1 MKKTEDLQTLIHVPN
16 RDNPLLQKAIDTI
29 NKDVEVQTLWKVNN
43 VNAIDRLGMS
53 DHGLVHFQ
61 IVANSA
67 IRISRLLKEANVEF
81 SIEKDYKLSFNHSEL
96 VIFLAS
102 VFHDLGISIHRD
114 GHEEFSLFLANNL
127 LHGILSFMDTK
138 ERVIVTSETL
148 HAIIS
153 HRSGGR
159 PLTLEA
165 GIVRVADAL
174 DMTKGRSRIPY
185 ELGNMNIHSISS
197 AAIDDVEIKKGDKKP
212 VQINITMN
220 NSAGIFQIDDL
231 LNSKLMGSGI
241 EKYVSVQALIKRKT
255 EKKLLQEFVIEI

>member
-1 MKKTEDLQTLIHVPN
+1 MEKDKEVKIHVPN
-16 RDNPLLQKAIDTI
+16 KDNPILQKVI
-29 NKDVEVQTLWKVNN
+29 NLINENKEVQTLWRVNN

-53 DHGLVHFQ
+53 DHGPVHFQ

-67 IRISRLLKEANVEF
+67 LRIARLLKEADIKF
-81 SIEKDYKLSFNHSEL
+81 SLKKDYNLDFNYSEL

-102 VFHDLGISIHRD
+102 IFHDLGISIHRD

-127 LHGILSFMDTK
+127 LHEILSFLDVEEK
-138 ERVIVTSETL
+138 VIVTSETL

-153 HRSGGR
+153 HRSGGK
-159 PLTLEA
+159 PLTIEA
-165 GIVRVADAL
+165 GIVRIADAL
-174 DMTKGRSRIPY
+174 DMTKGRARIPY
-185 ELGNMNIHSISS
+185 ELGNVNIHSISG
-197 AAIDDVEIKKGDKKP
+197 AAIDDIEIKKGEKKP

-241 EKYVSVQALIKRKT
+241 EKYVSVNAFIKRKT
-255 EKKLLQEFVIEI
+255 EKKLLQEFVIER